1 MSMLNKRDNS
11 IFDTCV
17 EINPMGVNE
26 PGLLG
31 QQDCSGVNDALNQGC
46 QDCRIVVELM
56 MHLTRAARTAGL

>member
-31 QQDCSGVNDALNQGC
+31 QQDCSGVNDALNQ
-46 QDCRIVVELM
+46 DY
-56 MHLTRAARTAGL
+56 